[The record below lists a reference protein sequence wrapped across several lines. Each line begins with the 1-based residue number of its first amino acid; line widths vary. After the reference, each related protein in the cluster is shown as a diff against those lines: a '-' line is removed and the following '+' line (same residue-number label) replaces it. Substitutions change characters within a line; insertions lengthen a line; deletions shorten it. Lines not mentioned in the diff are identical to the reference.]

1 MYFDDILIVWWLIF
15 HRDSWYISEVGA
27 GWTRRKRREIAQG
40 LGTLCISHANC
51 STLSDTILPKVFPE
65 MLLVKLPKLPY
76 TFLYRMSRIREDTQP
91 KTIQSTLRKRRWF
104 LYLAHLRWLIRWFC
118 WVPNCYNRHYWNTM
132 VPAIENTKADF
143 LSGGAALAFT
153 GAGISKDSDGL
164 MMTSFKIFVAVC
176 KSLQDIHIYCIYIY
190 IWTYIYIFIYIRNVL
205 YYYTIYVH

>member
-1 MYFDDILIVWWLIF
+1 MFDDSSFIAT
-15 HRDSWYISEVGA
+15 VGTYLR
-27 GWTRRKRREIAQG
+27 WE
-40 LGTLCISHANC
+40 
-51 STLSDTILPKVFPE
+51 
-65 MLLVKLPKLPY
+65 LVEPDENVEKLPKGLAPY
-76 TFLYRMSRIREDTQP
+76 ASPMQTAAPCLTQSCQKCFP
-91 KTIQSTLRKRRWF
+91 KCCWLNCRNFPTHFCTGCQEFVKILNQKPWPKTYQTIQSTLRKRRWF

-176 KSLQDIHIYCIYIY
+176 KSLQDIYIYIY
-190 IWTYIYIFIYIRNVL
+190 IWTYIYIFIYIRNV
-205 YYYTIYVH
+205 